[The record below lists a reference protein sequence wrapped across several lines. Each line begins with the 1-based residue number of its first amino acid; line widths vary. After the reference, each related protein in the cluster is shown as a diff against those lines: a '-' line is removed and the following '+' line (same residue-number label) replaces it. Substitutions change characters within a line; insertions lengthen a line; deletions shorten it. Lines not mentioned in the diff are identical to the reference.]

1 MKIYDCTMFFDESM
15 IFELRL
21 NILNSFVD
29 KFIVVES
36 LFTHSGKKKEQNF
49 NIENYPKF
57 KDKII
62 YILLENEPKVPF
74 LINENSKD
82 KIGHQRLN
90 SLKRIEI
97 QYNALSE
104 GITEASDDD
113 LVILSDCDEIPNL
126 EELNLN
132 NLKNEI
138 ILFKQKIFYYK
149 FNLLHSSMDW
159 YGSKACKKKDLISMS
174 WLRNLKNKK
183 YPLWRFDT
191 LFSNTKYSN
200 LEIIEDGG
208 WHFTNLKKPEELYE
222 KMKNFG
228 HHNEFDDSGLTV
240 SDLKKKI
247 NNHELFYNHF
257 TDQKNENKWKSNYK
271 LKKTNLDIL
280 PKFIQEN
287 RLKLNDWIIE

>member
-21 NILNSFVD
+21 NILNNFVD

-62 YILLENEPKVPF
+62 YILLENESKVPF

-104 GITEASDDD
+104 GIAEASDDD

-159 YGSKACKKKDLISMS
+159 YGSKACKKKKLISFD
-174 WLRNLKNKK
+174 WLRYVKNKK
-183 YPLWRFDT
+183 YPIWRFDAF
-191 LFSNTKYSN
+191 FSKNKYIN
-200 LEIIEDGG
+200 LKVLNNGG
-208 WHFTNLKKPEELYE
+208 WHFSKIKNEEDIFNLLSVYGE
-222 KMKNFG
+222 
-228 HHNEFDDSGLTV
+228 HNEFNISGIT
-240 SDLKKKI
+240 KKNIKELI
-247 NNHELFYNHF
+247 DNHELYFDHSLDKKGQDKYSSKIKLDKVDLNH
-257 TDQKNENKWKSNYK
+257 
-271 LKKTNLDIL
+271 L
-280 PKFIQEN
+280 PKYLSDNINKYQ
-287 RLKLNDWIIE
+287 KWIA

>member
-1 MKIYDCTMFFDESM
+1 
-15 IFELRL
+15 
-21 NILNSFVD
+21 
-29 KFIVVES
+29 
-36 LFTHSGKKKEQNF
+36 
-49 NIENYPKF
+49 
-57 KDKII
+57 
-62 YILLENEPKVPF
+62 
-74 LINENSKD
+74 
-82 KIGHQRLN
+82 
-90 SLKRIEI
+90 
-97 QYNALSE
+97 
-104 GITEASDDD
+104 
-113 LVILSDCDEIPNL
+113 
-126 EELNLN
+126 
-132 NLKNEI
+132 
-138 ILFKQKIFYYK
+138 
-149 FNLLHSSMDW
+149 
-159 YGSKACKKKDLISMS
+159 MS

>member
-21 NILNSFVD
+21 NILNNFVD

-97 QYNALSE
+97 QYNALSK
-104 GITEASDDD
+104 GIAEASDDD

-159 YGSKACKKKDLISMS
+159 YGSKACKKKKLISFD
-174 WLRNLKNKK
+174 WLRYVKNKK
-183 YPLWRFDT
+183 YPIWRFDAF
-191 LFSNTKYSN
+191 FSKNKYIN
-200 LEIIEDGG
+200 LKVLNNGG
-208 WHFTNLKKPEELYE
+208 WHFSKIKNEEEIFNLLSVYGE
-222 KMKNFG
+222 
-228 HHNEFDDSGLTV
+228 HNEFNISGIT
-240 SDLKKKI
+240 KKNIKELI
-247 NNHELFYNHF
+247 DNHELYFDHSLDKKGQDKYSS
-257 TDQKNENKWKSNYK
+257 KIK
-271 LKKTNLDIL
+271 LDKVNNDYL
-280 PKFIQEN
+280 PKYLSDNIHKYQ
-287 RLKLNDWIIE
+287 KWIA

>member
-21 NILNSFVD
+21 NILNNFVD

-49 NIENYPKF
+49 NIKNYPKF

-159 YGSKACKKKDLISMS
+159 YGSKACKKKKLISFD
-174 WLRNLKNKK
+174 WLRYVKNKK
-183 YPLWRFDT
+183 YPIWRFDAF
-191 LFSNTKYSN
+191 FSKNKYIN
-200 LEIIEDGG
+200 LKVLNNGG
-208 WHFTNLKKPEELYE
+208 WHFSKIKNEEDIFNLLSVYGE
-222 KMKNFG
+222 
-228 HHNEFDDSGLTV
+228 HNEFNISGIT
-240 SDLKKKI
+240 KKNIKELI
-247 NNHELFYNHF
+247 NNHELYFDHSLDKKGKDKYSSKIKLDKVDLNH
-257 TDQKNENKWKSNYK
+257 
-271 LKKTNLDIL
+271 L
-280 PKFIQEN
+280 PKYLSDNINKYQ
-287 RLKLNDWIIE
+287 KWMA

>member
-1 MKIYDCTMFFDESM
+1 MFFDESM

-21 NILNSFVD
+21 NILNNFVD

-159 YGSKACKKKDLISMS
+159 YGSKACKKKKLISFD
-174 WLRNLKNKK
+174 WLRYVKNKK
-183 YPLWRFDT
+183 YPIWRFDAF
-191 LFSNTKYSN
+191 FSKNKYIN
-200 LEIIEDGG
+200 LKVLNNGG
-208 WHFTNLKKPEELYE
+208 WHFSKIKNEEEIFNLLSVYGE
-222 KMKNFG
+222 
-228 HHNEFDDSGLTV
+228 HNEFNISGIT
-240 SDLKKKI
+240 KKNIKELI
-247 NNHELFYNHF
+247 DNHELYFDHSLDKKGQDKYSSKIKLDKVDLNH
-257 TDQKNENKWKSNYK
+257 
-271 LKKTNLDIL
+271 L
-280 PKFIQEN
+280 PKYLSDNINKYQ
-287 RLKLNDWIIE
+287 KWMA

>member
-159 YGSKACKKKDLISMS
+159 YGSKACKKKKLISFD
-174 WLRNLKNKK
+174 WLRYVKNKK
-183 YPLWRFDT
+183 YPIWRFDAF
-191 LFSNTKYSN
+191 FSKNKYIN
-200 LEIIEDGG
+200 LKVLNNGG
-208 WHFTNLKKPEELYE
+208 WHFSKIKNEEEIFNLLSVYGE
-222 KMKNFG
+222 
-228 HHNEFDDSGLTV
+228 HNEFNISGIT
-240 SDLKKKI
+240 KKNIKELI
-247 NNHELFYNHF
+247 DNHELYFDHSLDKKGQDKYSSKIKLDKVDLNH
-257 TDQKNENKWKSNYK
+257 
-271 LKKTNLDIL
+271 L
-280 PKFIQEN
+280 PKYLSDNINKYQ
-287 RLKLNDWIIE
+287 KWMA

>member
-21 NILNSFVD
+21 NILNNFVD

-159 YGSKACKKKDLISMS
+159 YGSKACKKKKLISFD
-174 WLRNLKNKK
+174 WLRYVKNKK
-183 YPLWRFDT
+183 YPIWRFDAF
-191 LFSNTKYSN
+191 FSKNKYIN
-200 LEIIEDGG
+200 LKVLNNGG
-208 WHFTNLKKPEELYE
+208 WHFSKIKNEEEIFNLLSVYGE
-222 KMKNFG
+222 
-228 HHNEFDDSGLTV
+228 HNEFNISGIT
-240 SDLKKKI
+240 KKNIKELI
-247 NNHELFYNHF
+247 DNHELYFDHSLDKKGQDKYSSKIKL
-257 TDQKNENKWKSNYK
+257 DKVDLNY
-271 LKKTNLDIL
+271 L
-280 PKFIQEN
+280 PKYLSEN
-287 RLKLNDWIIE
+287 IHKYQKWMA

>member
-21 NILNSFVD
+21 NILNNFVD

-49 NIENYPKF
+49 NIKNYPKF

-159 YGSKACKKKDLISMS
+159 YGSKACKKKKLISFD
-174 WLRNLKNKK
+174 WLRYVKNKK
-183 YPLWRFDT
+183 YPIWRFDAF
-191 LFSNTKYSN
+191 FSKNKYIN
-200 LEIIEDGG
+200 LKVLNNGG
-208 WHFTNLKKPEELYE
+208 WHFSKIKNEEDIFNLLSVYGE
-222 KMKNFG
+222 
-228 HHNEFDDSGLTV
+228 HNEFNISGIT
-240 SDLKKKI
+240 KKNIKELI
-247 NNHELFYNHF
+247 NNHELYFDHSLDKKGQDKYSSKIKLDKVDLNH
-257 TDQKNENKWKSNYK
+257 
-271 LKKTNLDIL
+271 L
-280 PKFIQEN
+280 PKYLSDNINKYQ
-287 RLKLNDWIIE
+287 KWMA

>member
-21 NILNSFVD
+21 NILNNFVD

-159 YGSKACKKKDLISMS
+159 YGSKACKKKKLISFD
-174 WLRNLKNKK
+174 WLRYVKNKK
-183 YPLWRFDT
+183 YPIWRFDAF
-191 LFSNTKYSN
+191 FSKNKYIN
-200 LEIIEDGG
+200 LKVLNNGG
-208 WHFTNLKKPEELYE
+208 WHFSKIKNEEEIFNLLSVYGE
-222 KMKNFG
+222 
-228 HHNEFDDSGLTV
+228 HNEFNISGIT
-240 SDLKKKI
+240 KKNIKELI
-247 NNHELFYNHF
+247 DNHELYFDHSLDKKGQDKYSSKIKLDKVDLNH
-257 TDQKNENKWKSNYK
+257 
-271 LKKTNLDIL
+271 L
-280 PKFIQEN
+280 PKYLSDNINKYQ
-287 RLKLNDWIIE
+287 KWMA

>member
-21 NILNSFVD
+21 NILNNFVD

-104 GITEASDDD
+104 GIAEASDDD

-159 YGSKACKKKDLISMS
+159 YGSKACKKKKLISFD
-174 WLRNLKNKK
+174 WLRYVKNKK
-183 YPLWRFDT
+183 YPIWRFDAF
-191 LFSNTKYSN
+191 FSKNKYIN
-200 LEIIEDGG
+200 LKVLNNGG
-208 WHFTNLKKPEELYE
+208 WHFSKIKNEEDIFNLLSVYGE
-222 KMKNFG
+222 
-228 HHNEFDDSGLTV
+228 HNEFNISGIT
-240 SDLKKKI
+240 KKNIKELI
-247 NNHELFYNHF
+247 DNHELYFDHSLDKKGQDKYSSKIKLDKVDLNH
-257 TDQKNENKWKSNYK
+257 
-271 LKKTNLDIL
+271 L
-280 PKFIQEN
+280 PKYLSDNINKYQ
-287 RLKLNDWIIE
+287 KWMA

>member
-21 NILNSFVD
+21 NILNNFVD

-36 LFTHSGKKKEQNF
+36 LYTHSGKKKEQNF

-159 YGSKACKKKDLISMS
+159 YGSKACKKKKLISFD
-174 WLRNLKNKK
+174 WLRYVKNKK
-183 YPLWRFDT
+183 YPIWRFDAF
-191 LFSNTKYSN
+191 FSKNKYIN
-200 LEIIEDGG
+200 LKVLNNGG
-208 WHFTNLKKPEELYE
+208 WHFSKIKNEEEIFNLLSVYGE
-222 KMKNFG
+222 
-228 HHNEFDDSGLTV
+228 HNEFNISGIT
-240 SDLKKKI
+240 KKNIKELI
-247 NNHELFYNHF
+247 DNHELYFDHSLDKKGQDKYSSKIKLDKVDLNH
-257 TDQKNENKWKSNYK
+257 
-271 LKKTNLDIL
+271 L
-280 PKFIQEN
+280 PKYLSDNINKYQ
-287 RLKLNDWIIE
+287 KWMA

>member
-21 NILNSFVD
+21 NILNNFVD

-159 YGSKACKKKDLISMS
+159 YGSKACKKKKLISFD
-174 WLRNLKNKK
+174 WLRYVKNKK
-183 YPLWRFDT
+183 YPIWRFDAF
-191 LFSNTKYSN
+191 FSKNKYIN
-200 LEIIEDGG
+200 LKVLNNGG
-208 WHFTNLKKPEELYE
+208 WHFSKIKNEEDIFNLLSVYGE
-222 KMKNFG
+222 
-228 HHNEFDDSGLTV
+228 HNEFNISGIT
-240 SDLKKKI
+240 KKNIKELI
-247 NNHELFYNHF
+247 DNHELYFDHSLDKKGQDKYSSKIKLDKVDLNH
-257 TDQKNENKWKSNYK
+257 
-271 LKKTNLDIL
+271 L
-280 PKFIQEN
+280 PKYLSDNINKYQ
-287 RLKLNDWIIE
+287 KWMA

>member
-21 NILNSFVD
+21 NILNNFVD

-104 GITEASDDD
+104 GIAEASDDD

-159 YGSKACKKKDLISMS
+159 YGSKACKKKKLISFD
-174 WLRNLKNKK
+174 WLRYVKNKK
-183 YPLWRFDT
+183 YPIWRFDAF
-191 LFSNTKYSN
+191 FSKNKYIN
-200 LEIIEDGG
+200 LKVLNNGG
-208 WHFTNLKKPEELYE
+208 WHFSKIKNEEDIFNLLSVYGE
-222 KMKNFG
+222 
-228 HHNEFDDSGLTV
+228 HNEFNISGIT
-240 SDLKKKI
+240 KKNIKELI
-247 NNHELFYNHF
+247 DNHELYFDHSLDKKGQDKYSSKIKLDKVDLNH
-257 TDQKNENKWKSNYK
+257 
-271 LKKTNLDIL
+271 L
-280 PKFIQEN
+280 PKYLSDNINKYQ
-287 RLKLNDWIIE
+287 KWIA

>member
-21 NILNSFVD
+21 NILNNFVD

-49 NIENYPKF
+49 NIKNYPKF

-97 QYNALSE
+97 QYNALSK
-104 GITEASDDD
+104 GIAEASDDD

-159 YGSKACKKKDLISMS
+159 YGSKACKKKKLISFD
-174 WLRNLKNKK
+174 WLRYVKNKK
-183 YPLWRFDT
+183 YPIWRFDAF
-191 LFSNTKYSN
+191 FSKNKYIN
-200 LEIIEDGG
+200 LKVLNNGG
-208 WHFTNLKKPEELYE
+208 WHFSKIKNEEEIFNLLSVYGE
-222 KMKNFG
+222 
-228 HHNEFDDSGLTV
+228 HNEFNISGIT
-240 SDLKKKI
+240 KKNIKELI
-247 NNHELFYNHF
+247 DNHELYFDHSLDKKGQDKYSSKIKLDKVDLNH
-257 TDQKNENKWKSNYK
+257 
-271 LKKTNLDIL
+271 L
-280 PKFIQEN
+280 PKYLSDNINKYQ
-287 RLKLNDWIIE
+287 KWMA

>member
-1 MKIYDCTMFFDESM
+1 MKIFDCTTFYSEHLMMDVRF
-15 IFELRL
+15 
-21 NILNSFVD
+21 NILNENVD
-29 KFIVVES
+29 KFVVVES
-36 LFTHSGKKKEQNF
+36 KFSHSGKEKQLNF
-49 NIENYPKF
+49 NINNYPKF

-62 YILLENEPKVPF
+62 YLTIDHEPEGI
-74 LINENSKD
+74 INED
-82 KIGHQRLN
+82 KKENKSSIKRIN
-90 SLKRIEI
+90 SLKRIELS
-97 QYNALSE
+97 YNYMLK
-104 GITEASDDD
+104 GIETASNDD
-113 LVILSDCDEIPNL
+113 LIILSDNDEIPNL
-126 EELNLN
+126 ESNKFINSKKKL
-132 NLKNEI
+132 I
-138 ILFKQKIFYYK
+138 IFKQLFFYYK
-149 FNLLHSSMDW
+149 FNLLYDAMFW